1 MILFLIVVNIPLSGS
16 YSESCAESCQI
27 SWCLQLYAWVRGGG
41 RWEGRGKAMG
51 QMGDKGETT
60 TKEKFKILLS
70 FFFFFSFFSFL
81 TWLRGLPPLCS
92 VLTAAALTASFLS
105 LSLTTS
111 PHHFSSTSG
120 QHPFTYWTDT
130 LIHVT
135 LPSGTFSSVTHR
147 NCHSHLSLACCWK

>member
-41 RWEGRGKAMG
+41 GGREGERQWDRWGIKVKRQQKRNLR
-51 QMGDKGETT
+51 
-60 TKEKFKILLS
+60 FCCL
-70 FFFFFSFFSFL
+70 FFFFSFFSFL